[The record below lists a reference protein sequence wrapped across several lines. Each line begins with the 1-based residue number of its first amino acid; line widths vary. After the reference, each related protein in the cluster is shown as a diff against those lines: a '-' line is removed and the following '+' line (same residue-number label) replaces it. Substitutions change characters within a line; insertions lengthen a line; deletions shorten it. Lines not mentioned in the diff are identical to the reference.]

1 MVWCIKRKI
10 NKIFFNVFYY
20 IMNAFLD
27 FTKSYISSD
36 GKLKIGIKENFDA
49 DLLPINFYNRY
60 TTDLKLSDVDEMK
73 KFVRNLDTPLIDL
86 TVDLLDNRIKVLTV
100 IKEFFN
106 NQVVQYKDIILKEI
120 TLGPNITEENFE
132 TKVQKKADSQTAS
145 GTNIGKKMIEQNF
158 DASIVFINRVIDL
171 IISHSNELR
180 VQKMSGSNIEFFTL
194 TPIIL
199 ELPEINKLM
208 LNRFMSKYGVSFDD
222 FIEFVRFAE
231 LPAKNLNSKN
241 KILRL
246 RVLSTI
252 RKSLELAIGFDV
264 LLKNDLV
271 NRQIPTEMINT
282 QIEVMNLIYSI
293 GTYVIDLHLKEL
305 YINMTSDEIKIGNY
319 FEKFIKYYPKD
330 ADSIKRELMDNKN
343 RVSELE
349 KRIDE
354 ASKSVAAA
362 ERKMTEA
369 KSLAESQVAEVKK
382 SVEGKLDNMKTMER
396 DIRDKDQF
404 ILEAR
409 QNQMMF
415 IGAIGVLIL
424 LCIIITVMYI
434 RK

>member
-1 MVWCIKRKI
+1 
-10 NKIFFNVFYY
+10 
-20 IMNAFLD
+20 
-27 FTKSYISSD
+27 
-36 GKLKIGIKENFDA
+36 
-49 DLLPINFYNRY
+49 
-60 TTDLKLSDVDEMK
+60 
-73 KFVRNLDTPLIDL
+73 
-86 TVDLLDNRIKVLTV
+86 
-100 IKEFFN
+100 
-106 NQVVQYKDIILKEI
+106 
-120 TLGPNITEENFE
+120 
-132 TKVQKKADSQTAS
+132 
-145 GTNIGKKMIEQNF
+145 MIEQNF